1 MSKSR
6 TTEISRPLEGKKIA
20 ILSTD
25 GVEQSELTEPR
36 QALEKAGAETI
47 LVSPAGDTIQVMTHR
62 EKGDTFE
69 VDKLRNNADP
79 NDFDGLLSP
88 GGVANPDELRTNVDA
103 VSFVRTIFDSGK
115 PIAAICHGPWMLVE
129 ADVVRGRTLTSWPS
143 LKTDINNAGGTWT
156 NCEVVQEG
164 QMTTSRKPDDIPA
177 FIQAVLAAFAATPA
191 DMALKAINA
200 HLSR

>member
-1 MSKSR
+1 M
-6 TTEISRPLEGKKIA
+6 SRPLEGKKIA

-36 QALEKAGAETI
+36 QALEKAGAKTI
-47 LVSPAGDTIQVMTHR
+47 LVSPNASTIQAMKHKK
-62 EKGDTFE
+62 KGDIFK
-69 VDKLRNNADP
+69 VDRSLYSADP
-79 NDFDGLLSP
+79 NDFDGLLLP
-88 GGVANPDELRTNVDA
+88 GGVANPDELRTYADA

-156 NCEVVQEG
+156 DREVVQEG
-164 QMTTSRKPDDIPA
+164 QLTTSRKPDDIPA
-177 FIQAVLAAFAATPA
+177 FIQAAVAAFAAIPA
-191 DMALKAINA
+191 DTTLKAINA
-200 HLSR
+200 HLSK